1 MAPKCSAQVLSS
13 VGKCKKAVMC
23 LSEKIQLCNH
33 CSDMN
38 YSAVSH
44 EVNVNESIIYIKQGL
59 IKQSTHEIM
68 DSSVDENVMTKGLP
82 EPNHFLLPL
91 GTTVPSLLMQCS

>member
-13 VGKCKKAVMC
+13 VAKCKKAVMY
-23 LSEKIQLCNH
+23 LSEKIQLCNC
-33 CSDMN
+33 CSDMKC
-38 YSAVSH
+38 SAIGH

-59 IKQSTHEIM
+59 FKQSPHEIM
-68 DSSVDENVMTKGLP
+68 DSSADENVMTKGLP
-82 EPNHFLLPL
+82 EPNHVLFPL

>member
-1 MAPKCSAQVLSS
+1 MPFR
-13 VGKCKKAVMC
+13 
-23 LSEKIQLCNH
+23 ENTELCNH

-44 EVNVNESIIYIKQGL
+44 EVNVNKSIIYIKQGL
-59 IKQSTHEIM
+59 FKQSTHEIM
-68 DSSVDENVMTKGLP
+68 DSSVDENVMAKGLP